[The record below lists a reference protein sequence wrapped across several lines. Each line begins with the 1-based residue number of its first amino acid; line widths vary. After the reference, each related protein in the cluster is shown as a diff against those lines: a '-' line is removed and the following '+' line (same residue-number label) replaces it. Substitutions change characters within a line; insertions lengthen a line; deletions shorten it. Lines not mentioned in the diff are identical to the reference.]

1 MPTRLDK
8 EKMGNIWFIRSPSWK
23 KGTHLEWLVAEKH
36 GPALTSVRMA
46 VAQEGSKK
54 SDKECDSVI

>member
-1 MPTRLDK
+1 MLGLQTKRT
-8 EKMGNIWFIRSPSWK
+8 E
-23 KGTHLEWLVAEKH
+23 GTHLEWLVAEKH

-46 VAQEGSKK
+46 VAPEGSKK